1 MISKRAI
8 FEGRVQGVGFR
19 YAVKD
24 IAKGFD
30 VIGWAKN
37 LTDAS
42 VEVHINGEREEV
54 EEFLKEIAE
63 ESAMAHNIK
72 NMYDSETELL
82 QNVNGFVI
90 LG

>member
-1 MISKRAI
+1 MH
-8 FEGRVQGVGFR
+8 GVGFR

-30 VIGWAKN
+30 VVGWAKN
-37 LTDAS
+37 LTDGT

>member
-1 MISKRAI
+1 MH
-8 FEGRVQGVGFR
+8 GVGFR

-30 VIGWAKN
+30 VVGWAKN
-37 LTDAS
+37 LTDGS